1 MTPFDPKSLLATR
14 RSLLVGGLA
23 FATTLFTVKGAYA
36 AELAKTP
43 RLTEGPFYPDKL
55 PLDTDNDL
63 IIIKDSITPASGE
76 ITHLF
81 GRILDESGA
90 PVKDATMEIWQVDA
104 GGAYLH
110 SGTGNKAKQDKHFQ
124 GFGTFTTGE
133 KGEYRFRTIKPIP
146 YPGRTPHIHFKVKIK
161 GREVLCSQIF
171 VSGHAQNANDGVLR
185 DAGGLFERELVMADF
200 KAKKDSKIGELEA
213 KFDVIIGKTPDERP
227 RDER

>member
-1 MTPFDPKSLLATR
+1 MTPFDPTLTR
-14 RSLLVGGLA
+14 RGLLVGGLA
-23 FATTLFTVKGAYA
+23 FAASLYTVRGAYA

-43 RLTEGPFYPDKL
+43 HLTEGPFYPDKL

-81 GRILDESGA
+81 GRILDAKGD
-90 PVKDATMEIWQVDA
+90 PVKDATIEIWQVDA

-124 GFGTFTTGE
+124 GYGTFTTGA
-133 KGEYRFRTIKPIP
+133 KGEYRFRTIKPVA
-146 YPGRTPHIHFKVKIK
+146 YPGRTPHIHFKVNK
-161 GREVLCSQIF
+161 GNKELLCSQIF
-171 VSGHAQNANDGVLR
+171 VAGHAQNANDGVLR

-200 KAKKDSKIGELEA
+200 KAKRDSKIGELEA
-213 KFDVIIGKTPDERP
+213 KFDVVLGVTPDERP
-227 RDER
+227 RDKR